1 MVFRAVSYY
10 VSRRGPRQSGGGD
23 VYDIFDERHKNKLF
37 KFNLRENSS
46 GCAFDARQEIA
57 LNARRSCRGVES
69 LAESW
74 EISLGSVSC
83 RRRRESYCFIIN
95 LNRKIFFF
103 RFSSAGDNTAAISR
117 RNTSTASHSST
128 LFRCLF
134 YPSVFITFLTCR

>member
-10 VSRRGPRQSGGGD
+10 VSWGGPEWSSGGD

-37 KFNLRENSS
+37 KFNLREIS
-46 GCAFDARQEIA
+46 CDASLMPGRKLLWALIA
-57 LNARRSCRGVES
+57 RAR
-69 LAESW
+69 ASW
-74 EISLGSVSC
+74 LRNFNGN
-83 RRRRESYCFIIN
+83 RRLQALRVLLRHHKCWREKIIF
-95 LNRKIFFF
+95 LI
-103 RFSSAGDNTAAISR
+103 SSAGDNTAAISR